1 MLLALLLPAEVQ
13 QNLFS
18 SKKYHFDLSLIL
30 IKYHRKIER
39 KTLYRSV
46 KKDNFFLLTYKGKQ
60 GLPHYFWI
68 VLSRINAYNPQIMS
82 LHRANMGQL
91 IVANIP
97 FRHQQF
103 RQLASF
109 PTNFANW
116 RTRISNLNVYFW
128 RISTS
133 ISPITNNI
141 LTQNYLTKN
150 GF

>member
-1 MLLALLLPAEVQ
+1 MIFALLLPAEVQ

-68 VLSRINAYNPQIMS
+68 TLSS
-82 LHRANMGQL
+82 TQL
-91 IVANIP
+91 
-97 FRHQQF
+97 
-103 RQLASF
+103 L
-109 PTNFANW
+109 T
-116 RTRISNLNVYFW
+116 
-128 RISTS
+128 ST
-133 ISPITNNI
+133 IFI
-141 LTQNYLTKN
+141 LDYKEIECYI
-150 GF
+150 